1 MQHDPHP
8 NDPHPAC
15 KMGSVAVNP
24 SAPSA
29 SRPGDDSRARR
40 RPAGD
45 TGSDTAGDI
54 AGPTGNLGYQ
64 PALDGLRAVAVV
76 MVLAFHLA
84 LPGADGGY
92 LGVSVFFTLS
102 GFLITRLLLDE
113 FDRTG
118 TIGLRRFY
126 RRRIRRLLPA
136 SFLVVALVVVL
147 AAFDAFSAS
156 SRIRGGTVAAL
167 TSTFNWYELLGGRDY
182 ADLFRAPSP
191 LAHFWSLAI
200 EEQFYWL
207 WPLVLLAI
215 LPRVAAR
222 RRFAVIGTM
231 ALAASISA
239 PVTAAAWSSA
249 AAYFTTWTRSA
260 EILVGAAL
268 ATWTARSTMPAWV
281 GRLAWP
287 SLAAVLVVGAIT
299 PAGRGWAYGGGLPL
313 FALLSVVLIAA
324 LQAPPERSLGAAS
337 LLSARPVVWVGTV
350 SYGIYLFHWPVI
362 VWLTEDRTGLGRW
375 WLVALQVAV
384 TMVATVASFV
394 LLERPVRAGRVS
406 PSRLAGGFA
415 VVAAATVLVAF
426 TLTPQAAPALP
437 DAPGV
442 IVAAP
447 ASTSPATL
455 PAPDDAP
462 TATAPVDTRAD
473 VATPAPT
480 TTTPATTTLATTTTL
495 PRMTSIAIF
504 GDSVPAWLLRDA
516 APTFDRTDVAIANG
530 AIPACD
536 GMVDMPAGRDRRG
549 DEMRVPDDCVDWTV
563 GHPRTFAAAPQPVD
577 VAVLVLGQVPM
588 ADRFVDGEWRN
599 PCDGI
604 DWYLD
609 DIDARVEDLRSRGA
623 VPVVAIPAPPGSGS
637 NFFYPGDVDARSV
650 CVRDQMTTWADAN
663 GVAAIDLGD
672 ALCTGGD
679 CERLRTVDG
688 VHVDPEFAPEVLD
701 RLLDETIA
709 AAGLR

>member
-1 MQHDPHP
+1 MQD
-8 NDPHPAC
+8 
-15 KMGSVAVNP
+15 GLVAVNP

-29 SRPGDDSRARR
+29 SRPGDDGDARR

-45 TGSDTAGDI
+45 GIDR
-54 AGPTGNLGYQ
+54 PTTRLDYQ
-64 PALDGLRAVAVV
+64 PALDGLRAVAVA

-147 AAFDAFSAS
+147 AAFDAFPAS
-156 SRIRGGTVAAL
+156 SRIRGGTLAAL

-207 WPLVLLAI
+207 WPLILLVF
-215 LPRVAAR
+215 LPRVAAGR
-222 RRFAVIGTM
+222 RLAVIASL

-239 PVTAAAWSSA
+239 PVTAAVWSSA

-268 ATWTARSTMPAWV
+268 ATWTARSVMPGWV

-287 SLAAVLVVGAIT
+287 SLAAILVLGAVT
-299 PAGRGWAYGGGLPL
+299 PAGRGWAYDGGLPL
-313 FALLSVVLIAA
+313 FALLSVTLIAA
-324 LQAPPERSLGAAS
+324 LQAPPERSMGAAA

-362 VWLTEDRTGLGRW
+362 VWLTEDRTDLGRW
-375 WLVALQVAV
+375 WLVALQITV
-384 TMVATVASFV
+384 TMAATVASFR

-415 VVAAATVLVAF
+415 VAAATTVFVAF
-426 TLTPQAAPALP
+426 AFTPQPPPPL
-437 DAPGV
+437 APGV

-447 ASTSPATL
+447 SSTADAPATDPTSGTSPDSS
-455 PAPDDAP
+455 PDTGSAGSVIDA
-462 TATAPVDTRAD
+462 
-473 VATPAPT
+473 APT
-480 TTTPATTTLATTTTL
+480 TTVPPSTTTTL
-495 PRMTSIAIF
+495 PAVTSIAIF

-516 APTFDRTDVAIANG
+516 APTFDRTDVVIANG

-563 GHPRTFAAAPQPVD
+563 GHPRTLAAASEPVD
-577 VAVLVLGQVPM
+577 VALLVLGQVPM
-588 ADRFVDGEWRN
+588 ADRLVEGEWRE
-599 PCDGI
+599 PCEGI

-609 DIDARVEDLRSRGA
+609 DIGARVDDLLSRGA
-623 VPVVAIPAPPGSGS
+623 VPVVGIPARPGSGS
-637 NFFYPGDVDARSV
+637 NFFYPGDVDARSA
-650 CVRDQMTTWADAN
+650 CVRDQMTAYLDAI
-663 GVAAIDLGD
+663 GAATIDLDD
-672 ALCTGGD
+672 ALCPDDD
-679 CERLRTVDG
+679 CELLRTVDG

-701 RLLDETIA
+701 WLLDETIA
-709 AAGLR
+709 AAGLG

>member
-324 LQAPPERSLGAAS
+324 LQAPPERSLGATA
-337 LLSARPVVWVGTV
+337 LLSMRPVVWVGTV

>member
-1 MQHDPHP
+1 MQHAARPG
-8 NDPHPAC
+8 DPHPAC

-24 SAPSA
+24 SAPAA
-29 SRPGDDSRARR
+29 SRPGRDGRARERARPAFGDGSRDLTDDS
-40 RPAGD
+40 GST
-45 TGSDTAGDI
+45 TG
-54 AGPTGNLGYQ
+54 LGYQ

-147 AAFDAFSAS
+147 AAFDAFPAS
-156 SRIRGGTVAAL
+156 SRIRGGTLAAL

-207 WPLVLLAI
+207 WPLVLLVV
-215 LPRVAAR
+215 LPRIASQ
-222 RRFAVIGTM
+222 RRFAVIATM

-239 PVTAAAWSSA
+239 PVTAAVWSSA

-268 ATWTARSTMPAWV
+268 ATWTARSRIPDWV

-287 SLAAVLVVGAIT
+287 SLAAVLVIGAIT
-299 PAGRGWAYGGGLPL
+299 PAGRGWPYDGGLPL
-313 FALLSVVLIAA
+313 FALVSAALIAA
-324 LQAPPERSLGAAS
+324 LQAPPERSLGVTA
-337 LLSARPVVWVGTV
+337 LLSTRPVVWVGTV

-375 WLVALQVAV
+375 WLVALQIAV
-384 TMVATVASFV
+384 TMVATVASFL
-394 LLERPVRAGRVS
+394 LLERPVRAGRVA

-415 VVAAATVLVAF
+415 AAAATTVVVAF
-426 TLTPQAAPALP
+426 TLTPQPAPALP
-437 DAPGV
+437 DAPSV
-442 IVAAP
+442 IVASA
-447 ASTSPATL
+447 ASTL
-455 PAPDDAP
+455 PALDPSD
-462 TATAPVDTRAD
+462 TAPVAAPDDTRPD
-473 VATPAPT
+473 VATTAPT
-480 TTTPATTTLATTTTL
+480 TTAPATTTTTL
-495 PRMTSIAIF
+495 PPVTSIAIF

-536 GMVDMPAGRDRRG
+536 GMVDMPTGRDRRG

-563 GHPRTFAAAPQPVD
+563 GHARTFAAAPQPVD

-588 ADRFVDGEWRN
+588 ADRFVDGDWRG

-637 NFFYPGDVDARSV
+637 NFFYPGDVDARSG
-650 CVRDQMTTWADAN
+650 CVREQMTAYVDAH
-663 GVAAIDLGD
+663 GLSAVDLGD
-672 ALCTGGD
+672 ALCRGGD
-679 CERLRTVDG
+679 CEQLRTVDG

-701 RLLDETIA
+701 WLLDETIA
-709 AAGLR
+709 AAGVR

>member
-40 RPAGD
+40 RPARD
-45 TGSDTAGDI
+45 SAGDSGDGI
-54 AGPTGNLGYQ
+54 DRPTSRLGYQ

-84 LPGADGGY
+84 LPGAGGGY

-147 AAFDAFSAS
+147 AAFDAFPAS
-156 SRIRGGTVAAL
+156 SRIRGGTLAAL

-207 WPLVLLAI
+207 WPLVLLVV
-215 LPRVAAR
+215 LPRIASQ
-222 RRFAVIGTM
+222 RRFAVIATM

-239 PVTAAAWSSA
+239 PVTAAVWSSA

-268 ATWTARSTMPAWV
+268 ATWTARSRIPDWV

-287 SLAAVLVVGAIT
+287 SLAAVLVIGAIT
-299 PAGRGWAYGGGLPL
+299 PAGRGWPYDGGLPL
-313 FALLSVVLIAA
+313 FALVSAALIAA
-324 LQAPPERSLGAAS
+324 LQAPPERSLGVTA
-337 LLSARPVVWVGTV
+337 LLSTRPVVWVGTV

-375 WLVALQVAV
+375 WLVALQIAV
-384 TMVATVASFV
+384 TMVATVASFL
-394 LLERPVRAGRVS
+394 LLERPVRAGRVA
-406 PSRLAGGFA
+406 PSRLAGSFA
-415 VVAAATVLVAF
+415 VAAATTVLVAF
-426 TLTPQAAPALP
+426 TLTPQPAPALP
-437 DAPGV
+437 DAPSV
-442 IVAAP
+442 IVASA
-447 ASTSPATL
+447 ASTL
-455 PAPDDAP
+455 PALDPS
-462 TATAPVDTRAD
+462 ATAPVAAPDDTRPD
-473 VATPAPT
+473 VATTAPT
-480 TTTPATTTLATTTTL
+480 TTAPATTTTTL
-495 PRMTSIAIF
+495 PPVTSIAIF